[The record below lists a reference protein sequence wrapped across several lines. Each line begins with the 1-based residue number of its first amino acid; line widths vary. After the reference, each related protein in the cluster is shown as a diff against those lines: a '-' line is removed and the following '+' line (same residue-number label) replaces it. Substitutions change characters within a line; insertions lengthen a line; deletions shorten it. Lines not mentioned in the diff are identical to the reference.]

1 MASQK
6 IGPKTKTT
14 KTKPVSPDAVIKE
27 VAEEFVADL
36 GIKAT
41 VSVTE
46 ETTEEGPSYQVALQ
60 GDDLAVL
67 IGFHGETLNSLQLLL
82 SLIVSKKLDQWTRLT
97 LDAGDWRAKRFETLS
112 DMATSAADKVLATG
126 EEMSLPIM
134 SSSDRRLVHL
144 ALQDHANVIT
154 ESVGEEGYRRVVIK
168 KRP

>member
-6 IGPKTKTT
+6 IAPKTKTT
-14 KTKPVSPDAVIKE
+14 KTKLASPDAVIKE
-27 VAEEFVADL
+27 VAEEFVTDL
-36 GIKAT
+36 GVKAE

-46 ETTEEGPSYQVALQ
+46 ETTEEGPSYLVALQ
-60 GDDLAVL
+60 GEDLAVL

-112 DMATSAADKVLATG
+112 DMALSAADKVVSSG

-154 ESVGEEGYRRVVIK
+154 ESAGEEGYRRVVIK

>member
-1 MASQK
+1 MVSKK
-6 IGPKTKTT
+6 IAPKDKTAPILPT
-14 KTKPVSPDAVIKE
+14 AVIKE
-27 VAEEFVADL
+27 VAEEFVKDL
-36 GIKAT
+36 GVTAE

-46 ETTEEGPSYQVALQ
+46 ETTEEGPSYLVALQ
-60 GDDLAVL
+60 GEDLAVL

-112 DMATSAADKVLATG
+112 DMAISAADKVVSTG

-134 SSSDRRLVHL
+134 SSSDRRLIHL
-144 ALQDHANVIT
+144 ALQDNANVIT
-154 ESVGEEGYRRVVIK
+154 QSLGEEGYRRVVIK